1 MKRKAKIMNRYNQ
14 VPRLSQDIIW
24 ESDKNTIKHH
34 KKERQE
40 VSPFPAGVHKA
51 VRNRHDSITDKN
63 ET

>member
-1 MKRKAKIMNRYNQ
+1 MNRYNQ